1 MRRRGLTVLIG
12 AILVSVMTWQALS
25 MRVAYVGLGP
35 GPTYDALAE
44 YTFKD
49 DDGKKKTV
57 ELISADEKYSS
68 KSKGQLRLVTVR
80 IHDDIELARALYYWL
95 SDDYAVV
102 PRELQFPED
111 KSDEEIAAEQEEMWE
126 NSQAAAETAAL
137 RELGEEVEVTVTKV
151 DSDSPSKGDLKRDD
165 VITAVDGEEVTSQER
180 LAELLAAAAAKAPG
194 EAVKLTVDRDGK
206 DKKVKVTPEENSQGV
221 AILPGVDVE
230 PKQKDPYG
238 LKVTAE
244 GLNVGGPSAGLIFA
258 LAMVD
263 RVSKEDLTGGADIIG
278 TGEIDEDGNV
288 GAIGGIA
295 QKVVAASQQGA
306 KVFLTPADNCA
317 AAKANVPDGL
327 KLIKVSTLDG
337 ALKELETLREGGEPT
352 TCLT

>member
-44 YTFKD
+44 YTYKD
-49 DDGKKKTV
+49 DNGKKKTV
-57 ELISADEKYSS
+57 ELISADPEYSS
-68 KSKGQLRLVTVR
+68 KSDGQLRLVTVR
-80 IHDDIELARALYYWL
+80 IHEDVELARALYYWF
-95 SDDYAVV
+95 SGDYAVV

-137 RELGEEVEVTVTKV
+137 RVLGEEVKVTVSSV
-151 DSDSPSKGDLKRDD
+151 DADSPAKDELEKDD
-165 VITAVDGEEVTSQER
+165 VITAVDGEKVTSQER
-180 LAELLAAAAAKAPG
+180 LAELLAGVAAAESGKPA
-194 EAVKLTVDRDGK
+194 KLTVDRDGK
-206 DKKVKVTPEENSQGV
+206 DATAKVTPEKNSQGV

-230 PKQKDPYG
+230 PKQEDPYG

-263 RVSKEDLTGGADIIG
+263 RVSEEDLTGGADIVG

-295 QKVVAASQQGA
+295 QKVVAARDQGA
-306 KVFLTPADNCA
+306 KLFLTPADNCA
-317 AAKANVPDGL
+317 TAKANVPDGL
-327 KLIKVSTLDG
+327 KLIRVETLEG

>member
-12 AILVSVMTWQALS
+12 AILVSLMTWQALS
-25 MRVAYVGLGP
+25 MKVAYVGLGP

-44 YTFKD
+44 YTFTD

-57 ELISADEKYSS
+57 ELISADEEFST

-80 IHDDIELARALYYWL
+80 IHEDVELARALYYWI
-95 SDDYAVV
+95 SGDYAVV
-102 PRELQFPED
+102 PRELQFPDD
-111 KSDEEIAAEQEEMWE
+111 KTDEEIAAEQEKMWE

-137 RELGEEVEVTVTKV
+137 RVLGEEVRVTVTEA
-151 DSDSPSKGDLKRDD
+151 DSDSELEADD
-165 VITAVDGEEVTSQER
+165 VITTVAGEKVTSQER
-180 LAELLAAAAAKAPG
+180 LAELLTVAATDSGDKP
-194 EAVKLTVDRDGK
+194 VKLTVDRDGK
-206 DKKVKVTPEENSQGV
+206 DKSVKVTPKKNSQGV

-263 RVSKEDLTGGADIIG
+263 RVSKEDLTGGADIVG

-295 QKVVAASQQGA
+295 QKVVAAHEQGA
-306 KVFLTPADNCA
+306 SAFLTPADNCE
-317 AAKANVPDGL
+317 AAKANAPKGL
-327 KLIKVSTLDG
+327 KLIKVDTLEG
-337 ALKELETLREGGEPT
+337 ALTELETLREGGEPT